1 MPSTQTAANDRVQ
14 GGHMRTTLNSEGVS
28 KWRLILLRTY
38 YVVIFVLLGSE
49 TWPEIFTRGGSWQ
62 PLAGIAFSFWAALS
76 TLAILGL
83 RYPLRMLPLLLL
95 QMLYKTT
102 WLLGVAL
109 PLWKT
114 GKFDQTAHSLF
125 VACAVGVVL
134 DLIVIPWRYVL
145 ESYVLKPKN

>member
-1 MPSTQTAANDRVQ
+1 MS
-14 GGHMRTTLNSEGVS
+14 TTLNSEGVS
-28 KWRLILLRTY
+28 KLRLILLRIY
-38 YVVIFVLLGSE
+38 YVLLFVLLGSE
-49 TWPEIFTRGGSWQ
+49 AWPAIFTRGESWQ

-76 TLAILGL
+76 ALAILGL
-83 RYPLRMLPLLLL
+83 RYPLKMLPLLLL

-109 PLWKT
+109 PLWKA
-114 GKFDQTAHSLF
+114 GKFDATAHSLF

-145 ESYVLKPKN
+145 DNYVLTPKN